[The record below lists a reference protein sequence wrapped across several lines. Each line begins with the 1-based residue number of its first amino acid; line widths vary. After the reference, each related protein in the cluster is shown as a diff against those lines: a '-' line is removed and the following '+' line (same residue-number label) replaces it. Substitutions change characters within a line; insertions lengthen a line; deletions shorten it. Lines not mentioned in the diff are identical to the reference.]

1 MLNLEEVVVHNWD
14 VAKATG
20 QELVIDL
27 AVGQMIYDWG
37 VSIPLDDFREH
48 GAFGP
53 KVTVSASAS
62 IVDRLVG
69 LLGRQP

>member
-1 MLNLEEVVVHNWD
+1 M
-14 VAKATG
+14 AKATG
-20 QELVIDL
+20 QELTIDPEV
-27 AVGQMIYDWG
+27 AQMVYDWG
-37 VSIPLDDFREH
+37 VSIPLDGFREH

-53 KVTVSASAS
+53 EVAVSASAS

>member
-1 MLNLEEVVVHNWD
+1 VVHNWD

-20 QELVIDL
+20 QELVIDPGM
-27 AVGQMIYDWG
+27 GQMIYDWA
-37 VSIPLDDFREH
+37 VSIPLDDFRDH
-48 GAFGP
+48 GDFGP
-53 KVTVSASAS
+53 EVAMPATAP